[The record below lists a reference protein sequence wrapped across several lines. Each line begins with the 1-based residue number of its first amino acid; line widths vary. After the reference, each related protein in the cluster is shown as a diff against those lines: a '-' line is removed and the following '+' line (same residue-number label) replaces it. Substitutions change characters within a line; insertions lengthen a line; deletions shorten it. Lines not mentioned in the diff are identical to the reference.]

1 MAQHNNADALSRLP
15 LPGTIDTVPLPG
27 ELIHLTDHLTDHLAE
42 GPNTAAQPKAW
53 RV

>member
-1 MAQHNNADALSRLP
+1 MAQHDNADALSRLP

-27 ELIHLTDHLTDHLAE
+27 ELIHLTDHLAE